1 MRIRVLLGVGV
12 AFALMLGA
20 YAQLPGETAPG
31 KKLIHKDVSK
41 ISPKETPKQLS
52 AKRKFASL
60 PDEQAA
66 HKLRRFVS
74 EFVLASS
81 SRNAIRDQRR
91 FFAKHANYLGK
102 ANLSRTEIGARM
114 MRFNTFW
121 PKRKYTAKGKPV
133 IAGPFD
139 GDRYTVKC
147 SFAWT
152 LSDGE
157 WHSKG
162 VGVLHF
168 RIRHLAAGQFEI
180 LSMIEKEHLLGYSLR
195 YFGRGYG

>member
-1 MRIRVLLGVGV
+1 LGVVV

-20 YAQLPGETAPG
+20 YAQFPGETAPG
-31 KKLIHKDVSK
+31 KKLIQKEVSK
-41 ISPKETPKQLS
+41 TSHKRTSKQLS
-52 AKRKFASL
+52 AKRKFAPL
-60 PDEQAA
+60 PDEQTA

-74 EFVLASS
+74 EFVRASS

-91 FFAKHANYLGK
+91 FFARHANYLGEG
-102 ANLSRTEIGARM
+102 NLRRTEIEARM

-121 PKRKYTAKGKPV
+121 PKRKYTTKGKPV

-147 SFAWT
+147 SLAWA
-152 LSDGE
+152 LSDGVWE
-157 WHSKG
+157 SKG
-162 VGVLHF
+162 FGVLHF
-168 RIRHLAAGQFEI
+168 RIRHLAAGHFEI
-180 LSMIEKEHLLGYSLR
+180 LSMIEKEHLPGYSLR